1 MRTACPQARRP
12 FLLDAGCPAPPAT
25 YPDGRVWTSTQRPFA
40 LARKSNLSPSLFGL
54 APGGVCR
61 AAGVAAGAVRSYRT
75 VSPLPRLT
83 QRPRR
88 SVLCGTV
95 PELAPA
101 GCYPAP
107 LVHGARTFL
116 SDTPAGPS
124 CEGRKGAPE
133 RPSSQLTKQ
142 AMGTLGGAVKRPAV
156 RSRAPA
162 PKWSSPDRA
171 WQANPARWR
180 ASMHRRRHRP
190 VPGGNGAG
198 RLPPRRA

>member
-1 MRTACPQARRP
+1 MRTACPHARRP

-25 YPDGRVWTSTQRPFA
+25 YPDGRVWTSTQKLVA
-40 LARKSNLSPSLFGL
+40 LARKSLSPSLFGL

-133 RPSSQLTKQ
+133 RPSGQLTKER
-142 AMGTLGGAVKRPAV
+142 MGMPAGAVKRPAAP
-156 RSRAPA
+156 SRGPA
-162 PKWSSPDRA
+162 PKWSSRDRA
-171 WQANPARWR
+171 SQANLATWRVLIHRW
-180 ASMHRRRHRP
+180 RHRP
-190 VPGGNGAG
+190 AAGGNGAG